1 MFQEMRTVARLRQEG
16 NADAEI
22 LQSVYENN
30 LFQYPTEREAKSK
43 CRACL
48 KRLNAIADMPNVIEI
63 LAFGALNEAKQAA
76 MIALMSQSL
85 LMQDFMITVIGDKYR
100 RLDMSLTRRD
110 MNGFFERIAEQHA
123 EVAGWSEQTIKK
135 IKTVIRACLRELEYI
150 HGTDDTLYPV
160 LLSEELICALTQSGR
175 KNFLPAFNTFE

>member
-1 MFQEMRTVARLRQEG
+1 MHYSGSLTREQFMFQEMRIVARLRQEG
-16 NADAEI
+16 STDAEI

-30 LFQYPTEREAKSK
+30 LFQYPTERETKSK

-85 LMQDFMITVIGDKYR
+85 LMQDF
-100 RLDMSLTRRD
+100 
-110 MNGFFERIAEQHA
+110 NQH
-123 EVAGWSEQTIKK
+123 
-135 IKTVIRACLRELEYI
+135 
-150 HGTDDTLYPV
+150 
-160 LLSEELICALTQSGR
+160 
-175 KNFLPAFNTFE
+175 